1 MQKTPAGRK
10 RLADR
15 KQKSTKDRKRAI
27 VDIPDSMQIAV
38 AAHKAITLKGDAHST
53 PQAVTC
59 AAQEDR
65 ETTLWTLEGFTMTS
79 ARRFLDNYLEPFG
92 YMPTAS
98 DPNTWT
104 TADKSTS
111 DTGEKLRE

>member
-1 MQKTPAGRK
+1 M
-10 RLADR
+10 
-15 KQKSTKDRKRAI
+15 
-27 VDIPDSMQIAV
+27 DIPDSMQVAV
-38 AAHKAITLKGDAHST
+38 AARKAITLKGNARSV
-53 PQAVTC
+53 PQAIAYT
-59 AAQEDR
+59 AQDDC
-65 ETTLWTLEGFTMTS
+65 ETILWTLEGFTITS

>member
-1 MQKTPAGRK
+1 M
-10 RLADR
+10 
-15 KQKSTKDRKRAI
+15 
-27 VDIPDSMQIAV
+27 DIPDSMQVAV
-38 AAHKAITLKGDAHST
+38 AARKAITLKGDARST
-53 PQAVTC
+53 PRATAYTTQDDC
-59 AAQEDR
+59 
-65 ETTLWTLEGFTMTS
+65 ETILWTLEGFTMTS